1 MSRPCHVQV
10 FNKGLRSWRELPVR
24 YAEFGACH
32 RNEPSSSL
40 HGLMRTRPVEQ
51 DTPMCSAERKRHW
64 ARCPLY
70 RAPIPCLL
78 RPRLSDYAM
87 AFSTRPTSRL
97 APTNSGI
104 GPRHGSVTRPANVG
118 LLIPLNPARAPCTD
132 PSSNSPCEIVMA
144 ARGTAPRFKWTACS
158 PNAWVAPMFH
168 HGVYQSY
175 TYQPVNCAA
184 NHHWSH
190 RTRVTGKGDRGSVTV
205 EVDFP
210 GPGRSLQWIHN

>member
-1 MSRPCHVQV
+1 MALRPMSRPCHVQV

-51 DTPMCSAERKRHW
+51 DTPMCSAERRRHW

-70 RAPIPCLL
+70 
-78 RPRLSDYAM
+78 
-87 AFSTRPTSRL
+87 
-97 APTNSGI
+97 
-104 GPRHGSVTRPANVG
+104 PANVG

-144 ARGTAPRFKWTACS
+144 ACGTAPRFKWTACS
-158 PNAWVAPMFH
+158 PNAWVPPMFH